1 MHQQNTINPSTET
14 MKRKILFLS
23 LMALMTLPMHAQTS
37 AGNSLKERL
46 QQHIYFL
53 AADSLHGREAG
64 TSDAA
69 KARAYLIDNYT
80 AMGLEAWTNDTLAVS
95 FTWDRQDTPYTNLI
109 GVIRGTDPVLRDEYI
124 VLGAHYDHIGMKN
137 DTTVYNGADDNAS
150 GTAAL
155 MEITR
160 DLLAHRADL
169 KRSVLIAAFDAEEKG
184 LYGST
189 ALARLMEDEGVNVRL
204 MMSIDMVGWLKAE
217 NRLTLEGTGT
227 IRNGNQILRS
237 EADRL
242 GLSIHCKDFESSILT
257 ATDTEGFAQNGIPT
271 LAVTTGL
278 KSPYHKPGD
287 DADLID
293 YDGLELVTRYLT
305 AITTSFATDTSFK
318 PSGHVSFKH
327 RHYPD
332 YGVRLAAVAGW
343 GNSGLAYP
351 KGAAIDGRSL
361 GGTYQAGFSGK
372 LNLKHFAVAADVLYG
387 QQRYLLPDPADYM
400 NSAYRYK
407 QQTLTVPVSLIIQ
420 TVPRSHPV
428 NFWLGAGGWYR
439 HAFSDGITDS
449 KAVAVTP
456 DILDYDPTLRPDDY
470 GYHICFGVSIY
481 NVAIEGCSM
490 HGLQT
495 LFDNPDAPTF
505 KPRTYMC
512 NVKWYF

>member
-1 MHQQNTINPSTET
+1 MKKSVLLFSLFALLCISLPAQDTPSAIHSDATAS
-14 MKRKILFLS
+14 R
-23 LMALMTLPMHAQTS
+23 
-37 AGNSLKERL
+37 KERL

-80 AMGLEAWTNDTLAVS
+80 AMGLEAWKNDTLAVS

-189 ALARLMEDEGVNVRL
+189 ALSRLMEDEGVNVRL

-327 RHYPD
+327 RHHPD

-361 GGTYQAGFSGK
+361 GGTWQAGFSGK

-400 NSAYRYK
+400 NSACRYK

-420 TVPRSHPV
+420 TAPRSHPV

-449 KAVAVTP
+449 KAALVTP
-456 DILDYDPTLRPDDY
+456 DLLGYDPTLRPDDY

-490 HGLQT
+490 HGLQP

>member
-1 MHQQNTINPSTET
+1 ME
-14 MKRKILFLS
+14 MKKKALS
-23 LMALMTLPMHAQTS
+23 ICLLALIGFGMNAQTTND
-37 AGNSLKERL
+37 GLKERL
-46 QQHIYFL
+46 TRHIYYL
-53 AADSLHGREAG
+53 ASDSLHGREAG

-80 AMGLEAWTNDTLAVS
+80 EMGLEAWRNDTLAVG

-109 GVIRGTDPVLRDEYI
+109 GIIRGTDPVLKDEYI

-189 ALARLMEDEGVNVRL
+189 ALSRLMEDEGVNVRL

-271 LAVTTGL
+271 LAITTGL

-327 RHYPD
+327 RHHPD

-361 GGTYQAGFSGK
+361 GGTWQAGFSGK

-400 NSAYRYK
+400 NSACRYK

-420 TVPRSHPV
+420 TAPRSHPV

-439 HAFSDGITDS
+439 HAFSHGITDS

-456 DILDYDPTLRPDDY
+456 DLLGYDPTLRPDDY

-490 HGLQT
+490 HGLQP

>member
-1 MHQQNTINPSTET
+1 MKKSVLLFSLLALLCISLPAQDTPSAIHSDATAS
-14 MKRKILFLS
+14 R
-23 LMALMTLPMHAQTS
+23 
-37 AGNSLKERL
+37 KERL

-80 AMGLEAWTNDTLAVS
+80 AMGLEAWKNDTLAVS

-242 GLSIHCKDFESSILT
+242 GLSIRCKDFESSILT

-278 KSPYHKPGD
+278 KSPYHKPAD

-361 GGTYQAGFSGK
+361 GGTWQAGFSGK

-400 NSAYRYK
+400 NSACRYK

-420 TVPRSHPV
+420 TAPRSHPV
-428 NFWLGAGGWYR
+428 NFCLGAGGWYR
-439 HAFSDGITDS
+439 HAFSHGITDT

-456 DILDYDPTLRPDDY
+456 DLLGYDPTLRPDDY

-490 HGLQT
+490 HGLQP
-495 LFDNPDAPTF
+495 LFDNPDAPAF

>member
-1 MHQQNTINPSTET
+1 ME
-14 MKRKILFLS
+14 MKKKALS
-23 LMALMTLPMHAQTS
+23 ICLLALIGFGMNAQTIDD
-37 AGNSLKERL
+37 GLKERL
-46 QQHIYFL
+46 TQHIYYL
-53 AADSLHGREAG
+53 ASDSLHGREAG

-80 AMGLEAWTNDTLAVS
+80 EMGLEAWRNDTLAVG

-109 GVIRGTDPVLRDEYI
+109 GIIRGTDPVLKDEYI

-155 MEITR
+155 MEIAR
-160 DLLAHRADL
+160 DLLAHRSDL

-189 ALARLMEDEGVNVRL
+189 ALAKLMREEGVNVRL
-204 MMSIDMVGWLKAE
+204 MMSIDMVGWLKAD

-227 IRNGNQILRS
+227 IKDGKGLLTT
-237 EADRL
+237 EAKAL
-242 GLSIHCKDFESSILT
+242 GLNIHCKDFESSILT
-257 ATDTEGFAQNGIPT
+257 ATDTEGFAQNGVPT
-271 LAVTTGL
+271 LAVTTGT

-287 DADLID
+287 DPELID
-293 YDGLELVTRYLT
+293 YDGLELITRYLT
-305 AITTSFATDTSFK
+305 AITTSFATDTNFK

-327 RHYPD
+327 RNYPD
-332 YGVRLAAVAGW
+332 YGVRFAAVAGW

-351 KGAAIDGRSL
+351 KGAAIDGRAL

-372 LNLKHFAVAADVLYG
+372 LNLKHFAVVADVLYG
-387 QQRYLLPDPADYM
+387 QQRYLLPDPADCM

-407 QQTLTVPVSLIIQ
+407 QQTLTVPVSLLIQ
-420 TVPRSHPV
+420 TAPRSHPV
-428 NFWLGAGGWYR
+428 NLWLGAGAWYR
-439 HAFSDGITDS
+439 HAFSGGLTDS
-449 KAVAVTP
+449 KEGTVAP
-456 DILDYDPTLRPDDY
+456 DLLGYDPTLRTNAY

-490 HGLQT
+490 HGIQP
-495 LFDNPDAPTF
+495 LFDNAYAPGF

-512 NVKWYF
+512 NIKWYF

>member
-1 MHQQNTINPSTET
+1 MKKSALLFSLLALLCISLSAQDTPSAIHSDATAS
-14 MKRKILFLS
+14 R
-23 LMALMTLPMHAQTS
+23 
-37 AGNSLKERL
+37 KERL

-80 AMGLEAWTNDTLAVS
+80 AMGLEAWKNDTLAVS

-124 VLGAHYDHIGMKN
+124 VLGTHYDHIGMKN

-189 ALARLMEDEGVNVRL
+189 ALSRLMEDEGVNVRL

-271 LAVTTGL
+271 LAITTGL

-361 GGTYQAGFSGK
+361 GGTWQAGFSGK

-400 NSAYRYK
+400 NSACRYK

-420 TVPRSHPV
+420 TAPRSHPV

-456 DILDYDPTLRPDDY
+456 DLLGYDPTLRPDDY

-495 LFDNPDAPTF
+495 LFDNPDAPAF